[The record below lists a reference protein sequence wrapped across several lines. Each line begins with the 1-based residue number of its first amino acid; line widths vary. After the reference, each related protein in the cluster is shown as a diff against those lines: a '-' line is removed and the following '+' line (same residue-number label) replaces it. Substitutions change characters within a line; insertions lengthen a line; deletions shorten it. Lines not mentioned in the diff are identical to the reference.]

1 MSYRFLRKDY
11 DALVAKVE
19 ELGHGMW
26 ELGQEKG
33 LWANQSAET
42 WHDNFG
48 YEQAEQQQWALSE
61 RAEDLVQM
69 KNEAEIVERRIP
81 GEVDIGSRVTIEEI
95 ESGERK
101 SFVVGSYQVL
111 DQQHE
116 DEISY
121 AAPLAK
127 PFMGAKTG
135 EERTVA
141 IGDRTTL
148 FRVVGIE

>member
-1 MSYRFLRKDY
+1 MACRFLRKDY
-11 DALVAKVE
+11 DALVARIE

-26 ELGQEKG
+26 ESGQEKG

-48 YEQAEQQQWALSE
+48 YEQEQQHQWALSE
-61 RAEDLVQM
+61 RAEGLVGM
-69 KNEAEIVERRIP
+69 KNDAEIVERRVA
-81 GEVDIGSRVTIEEI
+81 GEVDIGSQVTIEDI
-95 ESGERK
+95 ETGERK
-101 SFVVGSYQVL
+101 SFMVGSYQVL

-127 PFMGAKTG
+127 PFMGATVG
-135 EERTVA
+135 EEREVR

-148 FRVVGIE
+148 FRVVDIQ